1 MPARQES
8 CCFTGHRPGK
18 LPWRYDESDPRCLDL
33 KRRMSDAVETAYEQG
48 FRHFLCGMAQGCDLY
63 FCECVLALRARRP
76 DVTVEAAIPCP
87 GQAEAWPADQRA
99 RYERL
104 VAACDLETLVS
115 SQYSPSCMQRR
126 DRYMVDHAAL
136 LIAAFDGTAGGTR
149 YTVEYAMRRRISIVD
164 LDILPR
170 HRRESALPDRR

>member
-18 LPWRYDESDPRCLDL
+18 LPWRYNEQDPRCLDL
-33 KRRMSDAVETAYEQG
+33 KRRIADAVETAYEQG

-63 FCECVLALRARRP
+63 FCESVLALRKRFS

-87 GQAEAWPADQRA
+87 TQPDSWPADQRE
-99 RYERL
+99 RYRRL
-104 VAACDLETLVS
+104 VAACDFETVVS
-115 SQYSPSCMQRR
+115 SVYSSSCMQRR

-136 LIAAFDGTAGGTR
+136 LIAAFDGSAGGTR
-149 YTVEYAMRRRISIVD
+149 YTVEYAMRRGLDIVDISIGA
-164 LDILPR
+164 
-170 HRRESALPDRR
+170 SNS

>member
-1 MPARQES
+1 M
-8 CCFTGHRPGK
+8 RP
-18 LPWRYDESDPRCLDL
+18 
-33 KRRMSDAVETAYEQG
+33 
-48 FRHFLCGMAQGCDLY
+48 F
-63 FCECVLALRARRP
+63 
-76 DVTVEAAIPCP
+76 
-87 GQAEAWPADQRA
+87 
-99 RYERL
+99 
-104 VAACDLETLVS
+104 ETLVS
-115 SQYSPSCMQRR
+115 AQYSPTCMQRR